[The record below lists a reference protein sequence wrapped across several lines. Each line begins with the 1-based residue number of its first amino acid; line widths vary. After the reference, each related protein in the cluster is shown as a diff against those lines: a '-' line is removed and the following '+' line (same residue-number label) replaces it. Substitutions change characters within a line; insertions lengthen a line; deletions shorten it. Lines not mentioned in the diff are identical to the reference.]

1 MKVVVTGAGG
11 QLGKELA
18 RTVPSG
24 VVLTLLT
31 SQDCDIGDPVAVSA
45 MVVRE
50 RPQVI
55 INAAAYTAVDKAET
69 DSALATRVNARGPS
83 HLAGAGTEFR
93 LIHVST
99 DFVFDGTRARAYRP
113 EDAPNPL
120 SVYGR
125 TKLEG
130 EAPVR
135 SRGARGLVLRTSWVY
150 SVDGSNFVKTMLR
163 LMSTRPELRVV
174 ADQIAAPTW
183 AHGLAEALW
192 RAVERP
198 QLSGVHHWRDAGVAS
213 WYDFAV
219 AIEEEARALGLLTQ
233 PVTVTPIETRD
244 FPTPARRPGF
254 SLLDCTQTWR
264 ELDMTPPHWRVNLRR
279 MLIDLKEGHG

>member
-11 QLGKELA
+11 QLGRELA
-18 RTVPSG
+18 RTVPAG
-24 VVLTLLT
+24 VTLAQLN
-31 SQDCDIGDPVAVSA
+31 SQECDIGDAAAVSA

-55 INAAAYTAVDKAET
+55 INAAGYTAVDKAET
-69 DSALATRVNARGPS
+69 EVAQATRVNARGPS
-83 HLAGAGTEFR
+83 HLASAGTEFR

-150 SVDGSNFVKTMLR
+150 SADGSNFVKTMLR
-163 LMSTRPELRVV
+163 LMSTRPEIRVV
-174 ADQIAAPTW
+174 SDQIAAPTW
-183 AHGLAEALW
+183 ARGLAEALW

-219 AIEEEARALGLLTQ
+219 AIAEEAHALGMLPQ
-233 PVTVTPIETRD
+233 PVTVVPIETRD
-244 FPTPARRPGF
+244 YPTPARRPGF

-264 ELDMTPPHWRVNLRR
+264 ELDLMPPHWRVNLRR
-279 MLIDLKEGHG
+279 MLIELKERNG

>member
-11 QLGKELA
+11 QLGQELA
-18 RTVPSG
+18 RTVPPG
-24 VVLTLLT
+24 VQVTLLT
-31 SQDCDIGDPVAVSA
+31 SQECDIGDAAAVSA

-55 INAAAYTAVDKAET
+55 INAAAYTAVDKAE
-69 DSALATRVNARGPS
+69 SEVALATRVNARGPS
-83 HLAGAGTEFR
+83 NLAGAGTEFR

-99 DFVFDGTRARAYRP
+99 DFVFDGTRARPYRP

-135 SRGARGLVLRTSWVY
+135 SRGAKGLVLRTSWVY
-150 SVDGSNFVKTMLR
+150 SADGSNFVKTMLR
-163 LMSTRPELRVV
+163 LMATRPEIRVV

-198 QLSGVHHWRDAGVAS
+198 QLSGVHHWRDSGVAS

-219 AIEEEARALGLLTQ
+219 AISEEAHAHGLLPQ
-233 PVTVTPIETRD
+233 PVSVLPIETREY
-244 FPTPARRPGF
+244 PTPARRPAF
-254 SLLDCTQTWR
+254 SLLDCTQTCR
-264 ELDMTPPHWRVNLRR
+264 ELDLTPPHWRVNLRR
-279 MLIDLKEGHG
+279 MLVDHKSRSA

>member
-1 MKVVVTGAGG
+1 MKVVVTGAAG
-11 QLGKELA
+11 QLGQELA
-18 RTVPSG
+18 RTVPPG
-24 VVLTLLT
+24 VTATLLT
-31 SQDCDIGDPVAVSA
+31 SGDCDIGDAAAVSA

-55 INAAAYTAVDKAET
+55 INAAAYTAVDKAE
-69 DSALATRVNARGPS
+69 SEGAQAARVNARGPS
-83 HLAGAGTEFR
+83 LLAGAGTEFR
-93 LIHVST
+93 LLQVST

-135 SRGARGLVLRTSWVY
+135 ARGARGLVLRTSWVY
-150 SVDGSNFVKTMLR
+150 SAVGSNFVKTMLR
-163 LMSTRPELRVV
+163 LMATRPEVRVV
-174 ADQIAAPTW
+174 SDQIAAPTW
-183 AHGLAEALW
+183 ARGLAAALW

-219 AIEEEARALGLLTQ
+219 AIAEDAHAVGLLPQ
-233 PVTVTPIETRD
+233 PVTVLPIETRD
-244 FPTPARRPGF
+244 YPTPARRPAF

-264 ELDMTPPHWRVNLRR
+264 ELDLMPPHWRVNLRKT
-279 MLIDLKEGHG
+279 LLELKEGNG

>member
-11 QLGKELA
+11 QLGQELA
-18 RTVPSG
+18 RTVPQG
-24 VVLTLLT
+24 ITLTALA
-31 SQDCDIGDPVAVSA
+31 SRDCDIGDAAAVSA

-55 INAAAYTAVDKAET
+55 INAAAYTAVDKAE
-69 DSALATRVNARGPS
+69 SEVALATRVNARGPS
-83 HLAGAGTEFR
+83 HLASAGTEFR

-99 DFVFDGTRARAYRP
+99 DFVFDGTRSRAYRP
-113 EDAPNPL
+113 EDAANPL

-135 SRGARGLVLRTSWVY
+135 SRGARGLVLRSSWVY
-150 SVDGSNFVKTMLR
+150 SAGGSNFVKTMLR
-163 LMSTRPELRVV
+163 LMATRTELRVV

-183 AHGLAEALW
+183 ARGLAEALW

-219 AIEEEARALGLLTQ
+219 AIAEEGLALGLVPQ
-233 PVTVTPIETRD
+233 PVSVTPIETRE
-244 FPTPARRPGF
+244 FPTPARRPAF
-254 SLLDCTQTWR
+254 SLLDCTQTCR
-264 ELDMTPPHWRVNLRR
+264 ELDLMPPHWRVNLRR
-279 MLIDLKEGHG
+279 MLIELKERNG